1 MMATRFALSN
11 RTPSALAAL
20 ALCGLCSFN
29 TAAQS
34 TLPSVVVSGRM
45 AESPVDLS
53 GFGDVPLHKLPMQA
67 NVLGQE
73 RQKDAGVQRL
83 ADLSSFDAS
92 VSDAY
97 NAAGYI
103 DYLTVRGFV
112 LDNRFNYQRDGLP
125 ISAETALPLA
135 NKASME
141 LLKGISGM
149 QLGTSAPGGAVNLI
163 VKRPTLNL
171 SSATLSWRSDNSVE
185 AAVDLSRR
193 FGSGEVFGLRINAA
207 AAHLDPSLR
216 DAKGQSQSLA
226 IAADWRISPDT
237 LLEVEFEDS
246 RQSQPSQP
254 GFSLLGNTLPDAKS
268 IAPRINL
275 NNQPWSLPVV
285 FDNSNASLR
294 LQQRLN
300 QDWRAQLHLG
310 VQHLKTDDRAAFP
323 FGCYDAGTD
332 VYYADRYCPNGNFDL
347 YDYRSD
353 NERRNTSAF
362 DLQLNGKFA
371 TGPVRHELS
380 TGILSTK
387 YQSRYQQLA
396 FNYAGTGNVNGQLF
410 TSAAPDLYDGNT
422 DRDQRS
428 TELYLRDTLA
438 LTAEARLWAGARH
451 TRISRDSVVTD
462 GSSATSYT
470 QSFTTP
476 WLAMSYQLGP
486 QYMLYASWG
495 EGVESAVAP
504 RLPRYVNA
512 GQGLTPL
519 KSRQSE
525 FGLKSGTT
533 ALDWSVNWFD
543 IERPQWS
550 DIGACDVDGSCE
562 RKSDGIAH
570 HRGIEAMS
578 DFKWRDGGIVA
589 SAMWLKAA
597 REGSATASVNGLRPA
612 NVPNSNFKLQARQRI
627 AAVPGLTLMAGLVH
641 EASRMVL
648 EDNSV
653 SIPAWTRIDLGARL
667 EQNTRYAQ
675 LTWRAGIDNV
685 ADTRAW
691 KESPFQFG
699 HAYLYPLAPRTLRLS
714 VEMRLP

>member
-1 MMATRFALSN
+1 MAIRFALSN
-11 RTPSALAAL
+11 RTPTALAAL
-20 ALCGLCSFN
+20 ALCGLCSLN
-29 TAAQS
+29 AAAQS

-45 AESPVDLS
+45 AETPVDLS

-67 NVLGQE
+67 NVLSLE
-73 RQKDAGVQRL
+73 RQKDAGMQRL
-83 ADLSSFDAS
+83 SDLTSFDAS

-112 LDNRFNYQRDGLP
+112 IDNRFNYQRDGLP

-149 QLGTSAPGGAVNLI
+149 QMGTSAPGGAVNLV

-171 SSATLSWRSDNSVE
+171 SSATLSWRSDNTVE
-185 AAVDLSRR
+185 AAVDMSRR
-193 FGSGEVFGLRINAA
+193 FGSGEIFGLRINAA

-216 DAKGQSQSLA
+216 DAKGQSRSLA
-226 IAADWRISPDT
+226 MAGDWRISPDT
-237 LLEVEFEDS
+237 LLEVEFESS

-254 GFSLLGNTLPDAKS
+254 GFSMLGAQLPDAKS
-268 IAPRINL
+268 IDPRINL

-285 FDNSNASLR
+285 FDNNTASLR

-300 QDWRAQLHLG
+300 QDWRAQAHLG
-310 VQHLKTDDRAAFP
+310 VQHLKTEDRAAFP
-323 FGCYDAGTD
+323 FGCYDAASD
-332 VYYADRYCPNGNFDL
+332 FWYADRYCPNGNFDL
-347 YDYRSD
+347 YDYRSE
-353 NERRNTSAF
+353 NERRDTTAL
-362 DLQLNGKFA
+362 DLSLNGKFV
-371 TGPVRHELS
+371 TGSVRHELS
-380 TGILSTK
+380 TGVLSTK
-387 YQSRYQQLA
+387 YESRYQQLA
-396 FNYAGTGNVNGQLF
+396 FNYAGTGNVNGQLM

-422 DRDQRS
+422 NLDQRS
-428 TELYLRDTLA
+428 TELYLRDTVA
-438 LTAEARLWAGARH
+438 VTSNTRLWAGARH
-451 TRISRDSVVTD
+451 TRISRDSAVTD
-462 GSSATSYT
+462 GSSPTSYT

-476 WLAMSYQLGP
+476 WLALSYQLGP

-495 EGVESAVAP
+495 EGVESALAP
-504 RLPRYVNA
+504 KLPRYINA
-512 GQGLTPL
+512 GQALTPL
-519 KSRQSE
+519 KSKQSE
-525 FGLKSGTT
+525 VGVKSGTT

-550 DIGACDVDGSCE
+550 DIGACDVDNSCE
-562 RKSDGIAH
+562 RKSDGVAH

-578 DFKWRDGGIVA
+578 DFKWKDGGIVA
-589 SAMWLKAA
+589 SAMWLKAK
-597 REGSATASVNGLRPA
+597 REDSADAAINGLRPT

-627 AAVPGLTLMAGLVH
+627 AAVPGLTLMAGFVH

-653 SIPAWTRIDLGARL
+653 SLPAWTRIDLGARL
-667 EQNTRYAQ
+667 EQNTRYAR